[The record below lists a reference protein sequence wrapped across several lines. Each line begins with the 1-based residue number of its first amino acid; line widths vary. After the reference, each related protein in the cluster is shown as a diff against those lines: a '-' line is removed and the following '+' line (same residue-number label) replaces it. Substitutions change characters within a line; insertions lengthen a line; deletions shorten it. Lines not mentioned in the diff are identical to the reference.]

1 MEYAQPQPP
10 DESGQLDGI
19 AYDLWL
25 PIASELSPTP
35 GEGSPT
41 AATPAVLVF
50 HGAGSQRANHAD
62 FARAAA
68 SHGFVALTFDN
79 RGHGESEGELGARTV
94 TDAERLLRLL
104 AERPEV
110 DAQRIAV
117 RGSSMG
123 GLLAIQAAAVSKQ
136 VAAVVAICPAAEYM
150 MVDDVRRVARGEPPP
165 PGSALQSIRVDAPGL
180 VAWLEE
186 HDVREAVQL
195 LGAKPLMLVHS
206 RDDEVIPY
214 QFSQELYDRA
224 EEPKRLLLLE
234 DGNHRSAQHDAEV
247 QGETL
252 RWLARVMR

>member
-10 DESGQLDGI
+10 DESGRLDGI

-25 PIASELSPTP
+25 PLESEPS
-35 GEGSPT
+35 
-41 AATPAVLVF
+41 PAVLVF
-50 HGAGSQRANHAD
+50 HGAGSRRANHAD
-62 FARAAA
+62 FARAAV

-79 RGHGESEGELGARTV
+79 RGHGDSDGKLGARAV
-94 TDAERLLRLL
+94 MDAERLLRLL

-110 DAQRIAV
+110 DARRIAV

-123 GLLAIQAAAVSKQ
+123 GLLAIHAAAVSRQ
-136 VAAVVAICPAAEYM
+136 VAAVVAICPAAEHM
-150 MVDDVRRVARGEPPP
+150 LVDDLRRLARGEPPP
-165 PGSALQSIRVDAPGL
+165 AGSALESIQVDAAGL

-195 LGAKPLMLVHS
+195 LGAKPLMLIHA

-214 QFSQELYDRA
+214 ELSQELYERA

-234 DGNHRSAQHDAEV
+234 GGNHRSAQHDAEV

-252 RWLARVMR
+252 RWLARVMS